1 MFSQFFYVLK
11 DKGLDVSMTEWLTFM
26 DAIDKGLYHSDFSEF
41 YYLGRTILVNRES
54 DYDKY
59 DVAFMEYFKNI
70 RSDDNELPADV
81 QKWLDKGQEM
91 DTSKLNKDMYSF
103 DQDKDA
109 DTVKRMFKERI
120 TEQTSEH
127 NGGNY
132 WIGTSGGSSFGH
144 TGRNPG
150 GIRVGGQSGQ
160 RTAFSVMGERKYQ
173 DFRHDK
179 ALNMRQFQVAFRR
192 LRQFSARIDIP
203 KTELDIPKTI
213 DSTCNNGGYLKLEFD
228 KPRKNTVKLL
238 LLFDC
243 GGTMYPF
250 MEMCNNLFQSVN
262 KANHFKDV
270 KTYYFH
276 NCIYSH
282 VYKTAECEPKDWI
295 RLEDLFKKCDKDYKV
310 IIIGDAQMAP
320 EELFDV
326 NGNYRGPNEGMS
338 GHEWNLLFR
347 SKFKKC
353 IWLNP
358 RMTPGKVYF
367 SWQESESELAK
378 IYNMYP
384 LTVDGLKEGITKLM
398 APK

>member
-1 MFSQFFYVLK
+1 MFSEFFYVLK

-26 DAIDKGLYHSDFSEF
+26 DAIDKGLYRSNFSEF

-59 DVAFMEYFKNI
+59 DVAFMEYFKNVQ
-70 RSDDNELPADV
+70 DNENEIPADFK
-81 QKWLDKGQEM
+81 KWLDKGEQM
-91 DTSKLNKDMYSF
+91 DTSNLNKDMYQF
-103 DQDKDA
+103 KQDKDA
-109 DTVKRMFKERI
+109 DTVKRMFRERI

-127 NGGNY
+127 NGGNH

-144 TGRNPG
+144 SGRNPG
-150 GIRVGGQSGQ
+150 GIRVGGQSGF

-179 ALNMRQFQVAFRR
+179 ALNTRQFQVAFRR
-192 LRQFSARIDIP
+192 LRQFSARIDVP
-203 KTELDIPKTI
+203 KTELDIDKTI
-213 DSTCNNGGYLKLEFD
+213 DSTCNNGGYLRLEYD

-250 MEMCNNLFQSVN
+250 MELCNNLFQAVN

-282 VYKTAECEPKDWI
+282 VYKTAECEPHNWI
-295 RLEDLFKKCDKDYKV
+295 KLIDLFKKCDKDYKV
-310 IIIGDAQMAP
+310 IIVGDAQMAP
-320 EELFDV
+320 EELFDI

-347 SKFKKC
+347 SKYKKC

-358 RMTPGKVYF
+358 RMTVGKVYHH
-367 SWQESESELAK
+367 WQESEGELAN
-378 IYNMYP
+378 IYDMYP

-398 APK
+398 APR